1 MKFVPHAAAISL
13 VATQS
18 MAGGLAD
25 FIVETPVAEPEAM
38 AAPAGSSDW
47 IIPAL
52 IVGALIAVAVS
63 SGDDDNGGG
72 EPTPMEPEPLEP
84 LPMPMPMPIPM
95 PPA

>member
-25 FIVETPVAEPEAM
+25 SIVETPVAEPEAM

-63 SGDDDNGGG
+63 SDDDDDDAAPA
-72 EPTPMEPEPLEP
+72 PTMEAPAPVMEAPA
-84 LPMPMPMPIPM
+84 
-95 PPA
+95 PPPVQAPPS

>member
-25 FIVETPVAEPEAM
+25 SIVETPVTEPEAM

-52 IVGALIAVAVS
+52 IFGALIAVAVS
-63 SGDDDNGGG
+63 SGDDDDDE
-72 EPTPMEPEPLEP
+72 EPAPTEAPA
-84 LPMPMPMPIPM
+84 
-95 PPA
+95 PPAPE

>member
-25 FIVETPVAEPEAM
+25 SIVETPVTEPEAM

-52 IVGALIAVAVS
+52 IFGALIAVAVS
-63 SGDDDNGGG
+63 SSDDDDD
-72 EPTPMEPEPLEP
+72 EAPAPTEAPAP
-84 LPMPMPMPIPM
+84 
-95 PPA
+95 PPAD

>member
-25 FIVETPVAEPEAM
+25 SIVETPVAEPEAM

-52 IVGALIAVAVS
+52 IVGALIAVVVS
-63 SGDDDNGGG
+63 NDDDGNDS
-72 EPTPMEPEPLEP
+72 EPTEPPSEPPLEP
-84 LPMPMPMPIPM
+84 PVIQE
-95 PPA
+95 PPV

>member
-25 FIVETPVAEPEAM
+25 SIVETPVTEPEAM

-52 IVGALIAVAVS
+52 IVGVLIAVAVS
-63 SGDDDNGGG
+63 SGDDDDDDD
-72 EPTPMEPEPLEP
+72 EAPAPPPMEAPAP
-84 LPMPMPMPIPM
+84 
-95 PPA
+95 PPAE

>member
-25 FIVETPVAEPEAM
+25 SIVETPVAEPEAM

-52 IVGALIAVAVS
+52 IVGALIAVVVS
-63 SGDDDNGGG
+63 NDDDDGAPA
-72 EPTPMEPEPLEP
+72 PTMEAPAPVMEAPG
-84 LPMPMPMPIPM
+84 LPPVEG
-95 PPA
+95 PPS

>member
-25 FIVETPVAEPEAM
+25 SIVETPVVEPEAM
-38 AAPAGSSDW
+38 AAPAGSADW

-63 SGDDDNGGG
+63 SGDGDNNS
-72 EPTPMEPEPLEP
+72 EPTEQPVIQEPPLQQPM
-84 LPMPMPMPIPM
+84 
-95 PPA
+95 